1 LVAARARLA
10 KGELELPNWRGYSG
24 AVVSGSSGAA
34 IAPHASP
41 AKIFAV
47 RRGGQPLETSQAN
60 PKVKVMTAQP
70 LPRSDETESGAPR
83 KGRRRSYDESL
94 DEPAK
99 LISDEPVDVEKE
111 TPAEENEPVERS
123 AQEDTAPPAFDEDD
137 EPSG

>member
-1 LVAARARLA
+1 MA
-10 KGELELPNWRGYSG
+10 KGELELPNWRGYSS

-47 RRGGQPLETSQAN
+47 RRGGQPLETRQAN

-111 TPAEENEPVERS
+111 TPAEENDPVERPEP
-123 AQEDTAPPAFDEDD
+123 EDASPPAFEDN
-137 EPSG
+137 EPPG